1 MNDAVHF
8 LHSVLA
14 DGWEE
19 AVEDSPVSILGGPA
33 TKGVAQKGER
43 GVLVR
48 AVSTI
53 LRAEHYSRLVRMQ
66 PQATFAQS
74 RRDPL
79 AHVSGLLLAETVD
92 HKIIT
97 IAFERQTRELPGHPH
112 VKRIVQKDIRQQR
125 RNRRSLW
132 GSAVPL

>member
-66 PQATFAQS
+66 PEAAFAQS
-74 RRDPL
+74 RRDAPT
-79 AHVSGLLLAETVD
+79 HIPGLRFTETVD
-92 HKIIT
+92 HEIIT
-97 IAFERQTRELPGHPH
+97 ITFERQAREFPSHPEI
-112 VKRIVQKDIRQQR
+112 KRV
-125 RNRRSLW
+125 
-132 GSAVPL
+132 AHEEV